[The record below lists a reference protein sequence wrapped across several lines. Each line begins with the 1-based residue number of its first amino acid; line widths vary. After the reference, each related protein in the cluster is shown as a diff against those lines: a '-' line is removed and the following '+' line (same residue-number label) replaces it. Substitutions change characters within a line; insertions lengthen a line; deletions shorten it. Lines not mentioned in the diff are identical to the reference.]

1 MSKQRILIKYG
12 GNAMVNSELQEEIAI
27 QIFKLQQAGF
37 EVVMVHGGGPFINKA
52 LEKAEISSRFVDGL
66 RITEQNAFVE
76 IQKALIGEVNTNLI
90 STLNKKK
97 VKAIGLSGKDAGMVH
112 AKKLQH
118 TSANGEL
125 IDLGLVGDIT
135 KIDSSL
141 LETLC
146 EAGYVPVVACIADGP
161 DGQSYNIN
169 ADTFA
174 GELAAAL
181 GADQFI
187 VLTDVDGLFLNYP
200 DPDSIIPELNESK
213 VNEYLGNVI
222 QGGMIPKIQSCVLAL
237 KEGVQKSI
245 ILNGTKPQQIADYAI
260 NGKKIGTTLTLN

>member
-12 GNAMVNSELQEEIAI
+12 GNAMVNSDLQEEIAT

-37 EVVMVHGGGPFINKA
+37 EVIMVHGGGPFINKA
-52 LEKAEISSRFVDGL
+52 LEKAAITTQFVDGL
-66 RITEQNAFVE
+66 RVTEKNAFAE
-76 IQKALIGEVNTNLI
+76 IQKALIGEVNADLI
-90 STLNKKK
+90 STLNKNNL
-97 VKAIGLSGKDAGMVH
+97 KAIGLSGKDAGMVQ

-118 TSANGEL
+118 TSANGQL
-125 IDLGLVGDIT
+125 VDLGLVGEIT
-135 KIDSSL
+135 EIDEGL

-146 EAGYVPVVACIADGP
+146 DADYVPVVACIADGP
-161 DGQSYNIN
+161 DGLSYNIN

-174 GELAAAL
+174 GKLAAAVK
-181 GADQFI
+181 ADQFI

-200 DPDSIIPELNESK
+200 DPDSIIHELNESQ
-213 VNEYLGNVI
+213 VNEYMGKAI

-237 KEGVQKSI
+237 KEGVKKSI

-260 NGKKIGTTLTLN
+260 KGKQIGTTLTLK